1 MGLFF
6 QVARSTSKRVR
17 EPVSNGNCPI
27 RVYILLYSSLSIL
40 FLFLI
45 KFQQKNCELFKDQIF
60 TTLFKRPQFDKSAF
74 ELFQPVIFLVTR
86 INFAS
91 LQRERERRRDILNLQ
106 SEARR

>member
-6 QVARSTSKRVR
+6 QVARSTSEACQGTSSEWKLPHSRVHF
-17 EPVSNGNCPI
+17 I
-27 RVYILLYSSLSIL
+27 ISSLSIL

>member
-6 QVARSTSKRVR
+6 QVARSTSEACQGTSFEWKLPHSRVHF
-17 EPVSNGNCPI
+17 I
-27 RVYILLYSSLSIL
+27 ISSLSIL

-60 TTLFKRPQFDKSAF
+60 TTLLNVHKSAF

>member
-60 TTLFKRPQFDKSAF
+60 TTLLNVHKSAF